1 MIILYTFTFS
11 NFLSIFLGV
20 IFSFLVFSMI
30 TSAIISKILS
40 KYNKNEKIRS
50 ISAKAY
56 ATYFKKDT
64 TFKER
69 TICSLIY
76 EVNEVCALT
85 CPNTKYP
92 LYELSINEV
101 LSGVLIVQQKLKKL
115 VNNPLLK
122 DIKNVHIATLI
133 NLEENFAKPVFKIV
147 NHKFFKYSFKISK
160 VILMIINFI
169 NPLYYIK
176 LIVRKTLF
184 KQGKKDIILIGLDFI
199 GNTVYEI
206 YEKEEQTWFYKIFF
220 NIYKES

>member
-1 MIILYTFTFS
+1 MIVIYSFTFS
-11 NFLSIFLGV
+11 NFLSIFFGA
-20 IFSFLVFSMI
+20 IFSICFFTTL

-40 KYNKNEKIRS
+40 KYNKNDKIRS
-50 ISAKAY
+50 ISSKAY
-56 ATYFKKDT
+56 TTYFKKDA

-76 EVNEVCALT
+76 EINEVCALA

-133 NLEENFAKPVFKIV
+133 NLEESFAKPVFKIV
-147 NHKFFKYSFKISK
+147 NNKAFKYSFKISK
-160 VILMIINFI
+160 VIIMIINFI

-176 LIVRKTLF
+176 LIIRKTLF
-184 KQGKKDIILIGLDFI
+184 KQGKKDVILIGLDFI

-206 YEKEEQTWFYKIFF
+206 YEKEDIK
-220 NIYKES
+220 K